1 MKKGQKVYRQAKYSY
16 SSTTQDVVTFRKFE
30 DKSQSDVENKVVS
43 NEKSIKWMNFTGNL
57 KIIKEDEETGER
69 LKGVKFSVK
78 GPDKTLDRSYTTDEN
93 GEINLEN
100 IITGEYKVKEVS
112 NSNYG
117 YTVMVEDS
125 VKVKSTKTVVYEAKN
140 KKQTGNLKIIKQD
153 ADSEKKFRGSKF

>member
-78 GPDKTLDRSYTTDEN
+78 GPDKTLDKSYTTDEN

-100 IITGEYKVKEVS
+100 IITGEYKVKEGIS
-112 NSNYG
+112 C
-117 YTVMVEDS
+117 
-125 VKVKSTKTVVYEAKN
+125 
-140 KKQTGNLKIIKQD
+140 
-153 ADSEKKFRGSKF
+153 R

>member
-117 YTVMVEDS
+117 YTVMVED
-125 VKVKSTKTVVYEAKN
+125 
-140 KKQTGNLKIIKQD
+140 
-153 ADSEKKFRGSKF
+153 